1 MKGQCQDNA
10 WNWPVSVNVS
20 FSFVLLYCWFVQKK
34 ETGQALLDKV
44 FKYLELHERDYFG
57 LQFASVVP
65 NISDAVVSTHLFN

>member
-1 MKGQCQDNA
+1 MNL
-10 WNWPVSVNVS
+10 S
-20 FSFVLLYCWFVQKK
+20 FMLLYCWFVQKK

-65 NISDAVVSTHLFN
+65 NISDAVVSTIYLTDNISFVWYSKYL